1 MRQSQTSCQKAA
13 IDRPNSIRGQIRYAQ
28 RITSEILNTQFEH
41 LWVSVHNT
49 NDWMI
54 RLKLFKDIA
63 MNSCAQLN

>member
-49 NDWMI
+49 ND
-54 RLKLFKDIA
+54 
-63 MNSCAQLN
+63 